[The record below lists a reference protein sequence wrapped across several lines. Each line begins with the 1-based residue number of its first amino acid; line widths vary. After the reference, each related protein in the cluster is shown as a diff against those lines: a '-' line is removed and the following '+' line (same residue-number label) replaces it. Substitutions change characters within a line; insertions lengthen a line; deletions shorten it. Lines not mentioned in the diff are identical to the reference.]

1 MISNRSEMM
10 KTILSMV
17 VGAGLVG
24 AAQAGV
30 VTSSG
35 SLSLYGSSYGVTTW
49 SIRGDATGN
58 PAHLFGAEG
67 MTFHNG
73 TLYVS
78 HDHDANRAAGRLVRY
93 TPGAAGDLTS
103 FNTVLMGNG
112 PAGLW
117 GPEGIT
123 INTSG
128 SGYGSYAPG
137 ASVRVTGI
145 ETRGTDS
152 FGIFD
157 TGAPGSNMITP
168 INSNPALDDIAWVG
182 SLSSFVGVED
192 GSGNTAFL
200 RYFDSNTMQV
210 QASSYQVIDGAKGVA
225 VVSAAF
231 AQALTGQSVATA
243 QAFLVVGE
251 FDGFA
256 FYDTNGA
263 SIGLAQVL
271 NAYAPINELESVAV
285 DEANN
290 LIFLGDEAGTSIHV
304 VQIPTPA
311 GLALL
316 GLGALVGRRRR

>member
-1 MISNRSEMM
+1 M
-10 KTILSMV
+10 KTILSV
-17 VGAGLVG
+17 LVGVGLAG

-30 VTSSG
+30 VSG
-35 SLSLYGSSYGVTTW
+35 TGTLSLYGSNYGVTSW
-49 SIRGDATGN
+49 NIRSDATGN
-58 PAHLFGAEG
+58 PAHVFGAEG

-93 TPGAAGDLTS
+93 TPGAAGDLS
-103 FNTVLMGNG
+103 AFNTIQMGNG

-128 SGYGSYAPG
+128 SGYGSFAPG

-145 ETRGTDS
+145 ETRGADS

-168 INSNPALDDIAWVG
+168 VSASPALDDIAWVG
-182 SLSSFVGVED
+182 SLNSFVGVED
-192 GSGNTAFL
+192 GSGDTSFL
-200 RYFDSNTMQV
+200 RDFDANTMAV
-210 QASSYQVIDGAKGVA
+210 QSSSFQVIDGAKGIA

-231 AQALTGQSVATA
+231 AQALTGQTVATA

-304 VQIPTPA
+304 VQVPAPA
-311 GLALL
+311 GFALL
-316 GLGALVGRRRR
+316 GLGALVARRRR

>member
-1 MISNRSEMM
+1 M

-30 VTSSG
+30 VSGTG
-35 SLSLYGSSYGVTTW
+35 SLSLYGSNYGVTTW
-49 SIRGDATGN
+49 NIRSDATGN
-58 PAHLFGAEG
+58 PVHLFGAEG

-78 HDHDANRAAGRLVRY
+78 HDHDATRAAGRLVRY
-93 TPGAAGDLTS
+93 TPGAAGDLTG
-103 FNTVLMGNG
+103 FNTILMGNG

-128 SGYGSYAPG
+128 SGYGSFAPG

-145 ETRGTDS
+145 ETRGADS

-168 INSNPALDDIAWVG
+168 IASSPALDDIAWVG
-182 SLSSFVGVED
+182 SRSSFVGVED
-192 GSGNTAFL
+192 GSGDTSFL
-200 RYFDSNTMQV
+200 RYFDANTMQV
-210 QASSYQVIDGAKGVA
+210 QASSFQVIDGAKGIA

-231 AQALTGQSVATA
+231 AQSLTGQSVTTA
-243 QAFLVVGE
+243 QAFLVVSE

-256 FYDTNGA
+256 LYDTNGA
-263 SIGLAQVL
+263 SIGLAQTL
-271 NAYAPINELESVAV
+271 GAYAPINELESVAV

-290 LIFLGDEAGTSIHV
+290 LIFLGDEAGTAIHV
-304 VQIPTPA
+304 VSIPAPS
-311 GLALL
+311 GVALL
-316 GLGALVGRRRR
+316 GLAALAARRRR